1 MCSGFQSRLAAV
13 QTCRKLHLLQDIFPA
28 GFNPSQPPAAPGTQR
43 GRETLPVP
51 APLASPINT
60 ERSEQNVQ
68 VGTLA
73 GGEMC
78 VLGSAPSPREPLVQ
92 PQPRSREGKPLR
104 LETRRCIPPPPPP
117 QINVPLLFFNKAR
130 PDRMLTPVMIAQPA
144 EGISSKSPFK

>member
-78 VLGSAPSPREPLVQ
+78 VLGSAPSPTEPFVQ

-104 LETRRCIPPPPPP
+104 LETRRCISPPTPPP
-117 QINVPLLFFNKAR
+117 N
-130 PDRMLTPVMIAQPA
+130 
-144 EGISSKSPFK
+144 